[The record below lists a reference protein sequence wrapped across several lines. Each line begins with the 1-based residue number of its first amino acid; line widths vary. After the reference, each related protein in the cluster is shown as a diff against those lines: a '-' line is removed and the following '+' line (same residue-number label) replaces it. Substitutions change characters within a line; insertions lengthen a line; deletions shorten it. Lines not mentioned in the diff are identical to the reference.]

1 MASSGIHV
9 VVTGV
14 VQMVGYRWFAINSA
28 KDLELTWWV
37 KNLDDGSVEINA
49 FGNKSMLEEFVKQL
63 NVGPKF
69 SNVSDVRV
77 RGIEYKVIYTD
88 FMVEK

>member
-1 MASSGIHV
+1 M
-9 VVTGV
+9 
-14 VQMVGYRWFAINSA
+14 
-28 KDLELTWWV
+28 
-37 KNLDDGSVEINA
+37 EINA

-77 RGIEYKVIYTD
+77 RGIEYKVTYTD

>member
-28 KDLELTWWV
+28 KDLELTGWV

-77 RGIEYKVIYTD
+77 RGIEYKVTYTD

>member
-9 VVTGV
+9 IVTGV

-28 KDLELTWWV
+28 KDLELTGWV

-77 RGIEYKVIYTD
+77 LGIEYKVTYTD
-88 FMVEK
+88 FMAEK